1 MVTFNWELI
10 SAKSVDNY
18 PYTNEDGTV
27 TFINGVVTEAFLKL
41 TATEGENKA
50 VVPMHRV
57 LLDAPVPDVFAPLD
71 NIEKATV
78 LVWALE
84 KMPSLVKE
92 KMESF
97 AAHKLTTVELV
108 TTYIFND

>member
-10 SAKSVDNY
+10 SAKSADNY

-27 TFINGVVTEAFLKL
+27 TLMNGVVTEAFLKL
-41 TATEGENKA
+41 TATEGENEA
-50 VVPMHRV
+50 VVPRHRI

-71 NIEKATV
+71 DIEKATV
-78 LVWALE
+78 LGWALE

-92 KMESF
+92 KLESF
-97 AAHKLTTVELV
+97 AANKLTTVDIV
-108 TTYIFND
+108 TTDIFND